1 MFYTADDDDDDYL
14 KTGGQTR
21 GEDMTTGYD
30 NRIQFP
36 VPVLA
41 TVPCTSFGY
50 CSLYLYWL
58 LFPVPVLA
66 TVPCTCTYWLL
77 FPVFPVAALAGPDY
91 RPGGRTRRVGY
102 SSSITTLD
110 DDDNDI

>member
-1 MFYTADDDDDDYL
+1 MMMINVSHFGLSCAQGWSPFRFMFFYANDDDDDYL

-41 TVPCTSFGY
+41 TFPVPVRIGY
-50 CSLYLYWL
+50 CSLYSL
-58 LFPVPVLA
+58 
-66 TVPCTCTYWLL
+66 
-77 FPVFPVAALAGPDY
+77 
-91 RPGGRTRRVGY
+91 
-102 SSSITTLD
+102 
-110 DDDNDI
+110 